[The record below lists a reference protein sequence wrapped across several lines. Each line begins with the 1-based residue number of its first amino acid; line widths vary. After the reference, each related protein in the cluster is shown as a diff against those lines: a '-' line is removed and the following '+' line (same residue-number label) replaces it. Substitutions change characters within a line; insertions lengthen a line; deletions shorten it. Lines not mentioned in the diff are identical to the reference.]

1 MSKTEVRIFYN
12 SLTTFKNGTDI
23 FDQKKEMKGRMPE
36 MKITTWLILIYIT
49 AGIISGFVFI
59 PDSLSQESGERNIN
73 SSITDDTRYDHI
85 LNASY
90 FLTDSMETDSISKSF
105 KNNGS
110 DKVEKQ
116 YGNSQKAGSQPDSSG
131 IRQKDII
138 EYYEYKDWSW
148 SIELFAGY
156 EFYTGELKSSF
167 RDNVPVGLAF
177 DLGFKDLVFDFRGNS
192 GTGKTQKDLYIN
204 GRQWSEGEN
213 IESGLLEMT
222 LGFKIF
228 ESRMIKITP
237 FGGISFNFILPPED
251 DIENNPQL
259 KDVGLE
265 SATTYTLG
273 INLDYKLGGISF
285 PYNSKTKI
293 ERNYWYL
300 RLRYGYNMP
309 QFSQNYSGFSGN
321 FHYITLGIGV
331 WKRGVK
337 ERR

>member
-1 MSKTEVRIFYN
+1 MSKTDDCIFYN

-23 FDQKKEMKGRMPE
+23 FEQKTEVKGRMPE
-36 MKITTWLILIYIT
+36 MKNTTRLILIYIT
-49 AGIISGFVFI
+49 VGIISGFIFI
-59 PDSLSQESGERNIN
+59 PDSLSQESGEMNKRSSMIDNIKYN
-73 SSITDDTRYDHI
+73 NIF
-85 LNASY
+85 NASY
-90 FLTDSMETDSISKSF
+90 NLTDSMEADSLFESF
-105 KNNGS
+105 KNYGS
-110 DKVEKQ
+110 DTVKKQ
-116 YGNSQKAGSQPDSSG
+116 NGYSQKAGSQPDSSE
-131 IRQKDII
+131 IKQKSNI

-148 SIELFAGY
+148 SMEFFAGY

-228 ESRMIKITP
+228 ESRKIKITP
-237 FGGISFNFILPPED
+237 FGGVSMNFILPPEE

-285 PYNSKTKI
+285 PYDSKTKI

-309 QFSQNYSGFSGN
+309 QFSANYRGFSGN

>member
-23 FDQKKEMKGRMPE
+23 FDLKKEMKGRMPE
-36 MKITTWLILIYIT
+36 MKNTTWLILIHIT

-59 PDSLSQESGERNIN
+59 PDSLSKESGEMNISSGIIDNTNNFNIMNAYSSLTN
-73 SSITDDTRYDHI
+73 SKE
-85 LNASY
+85 A
-90 FLTDSMETDSISKSF
+90 DSLFESF
-105 KNNGS
+105 KN
-110 DKVEKQ
+110 
-116 YGNSQKAGSQPDSSG
+116 YGNDTVNKQNGYSQKAGSQPDSSE
-131 IRQKDII
+131 IIQTNQI

-148 SIELFAGY
+148 SMEFFAGY

-237 FGGISFNFILPPED
+237 FGGISFDFILPPED

-265 SATTYTLG
+265 STTTYTLG
-273 INLDYKLGGISF
+273 INLDYKLVSTLF

-309 QFSQNYSGFSGN
+309 QFSENYSGFSGN

>member
-36 MKITTWLILIYIT
+36 MKYTTWLILIHIT

-59 PDSLSQESGERNIN
+59 PDSLSKESGEMNISSGIIDNTNNFNIMNAYSSLTN
-73 SSITDDTRYDHI
+73 SKE
-85 LNASY
+85 A
-90 FLTDSMETDSISKSF
+90 DSLFESF
-105 KNNGS
+105 KNYGS
-110 DKVEKQ
+110 DTVKKQ
-116 YGNSQKAGSQPDSSG
+116 NGYSQKAGSQPDSSE
-131 IRQKDII
+131 IIHTKQI

-148 SIELFAGY
+148 SMEFFAGY

-177 DLGFKDLVFDFRGNS
+177 DLGFKDLLFDFRGNS

-228 ESRMIKITP
+228 ESRKIKITP
-237 FGGISFNFILPPED
+237 FGGVSMNFILPPEE

-273 INLDYKLGGISF
+273 INLDYKFGGISF
-285 PYNSKTKI
+285 PYDSKTKI

-300 RLRYGYNMP
+300 RLRYGYSMP
-309 QFSQNYSGFSGN
+309 QFSANYSGFSGN

>member
-1 MSKTEVRIFYN
+1 MSKTIVCIFYN

-23 FDQKKEMKGRMPE
+23 FEQKKEVKGRMPE
-36 MKITTWLILIYIT
+36 MKNKTWLILIYFT
-49 AGIISGFVFI
+49 AWIISGFVFI
-59 PDSLSQESGERNIN
+59 PDSLSQESGEINISSGIIDNTKNINIIN
-73 SSITDDTRYDHI
+73 SSY
-85 LNASY
+85 S
-90 FLTDSMETDSISKSF
+90 LTNSKEADSLFESF
-105 KNNGS
+105 KNYGN
-110 DKVEKQ
+110 DTVNKQ
-116 YGNSQKAGSQPDSSG
+116 SSNSQKAGSQPDSSE
-131 IRQKDII
+131 IIQKNQI

-148 SIELFAGY
+148 SMEFFAGY

-177 DLGFKDLVFDFRGNS
+177 DLGYKDLVFDFRGNS

-222 LGFKIF
+222 LGLKVF
-228 ESRMIKITP
+228 ESRKIKITP

-285 PYNSKTKI
+285 PFDSKTKI
-293 ERNYWYL
+293 DRNYWYL